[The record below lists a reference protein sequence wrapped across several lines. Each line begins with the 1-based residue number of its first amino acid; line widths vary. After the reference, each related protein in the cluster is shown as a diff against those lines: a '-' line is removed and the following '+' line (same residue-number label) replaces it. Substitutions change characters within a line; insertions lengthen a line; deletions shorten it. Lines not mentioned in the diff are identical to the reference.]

1 MASLGYFNGNFRGNA
16 GTGETIEMYG
26 FAMVTVNEN
35 LKIQSIEVFFKPD
48 EFIEVLE
55 GKRQASELA
64 KGKQIVGSGCP
75 FLKD

>member
-1 MASLGYFNGNFRGNA
+1 
-16 GTGETIEMYG
+16 MYG

-55 GKRQASELA
+55 GKRQASEIA